1 MSTNEGY
8 AMLKKYG
15 VMAGILTLPAF
26 LAGCPVDIYTNGGY
40 GTYYPDV
47 VVVGE
52 TIPDDYG
59 RTPSYTYGKAGRNPI
74 IQAYTA
80 NPTNTTSA
88 GMPITFQVVAHDGED
103 DVLQYNWSATGGTL
117 STNTGQVVSWIPP
130 DRSGV
135 YTVTVTVANG
145 RGGFVMGSQNLTVQ
159 GDGTAGIGGK
169 PIGPVPTPTPVP
181 SIMPSPTPMPTPTPS
196 ATASAT
202 PTPSAS
208 PTVDP
213 EKSTIAGVIKDD
225 AGPLDEAKVVLTSAD
240 PAVKFEATFFTGDD
254 GKYRFVNAPAGVKL
268 MLSATKTGY
277 DEKIRTITAL
287 KGIENTFDFDGT
299 FALKRK

>member
-1 MSTNEGY
+1 
-8 AMLKKYG
+8 MLKKYG
-15 VMAGILTLPAF
+15 VMAGVLVLPMF
-26 LAGCPVDIYTNGGY
+26 LAGCPVDIYTNGNY

-59 RTPSYTYGKAGRNPI
+59 RKPAYTYGQGGRNPI

-80 NPTNTTSA
+80 NPTNTSTA
-88 GMPITFQVVAHDGED
+88 GQPITFQVVAHDPENE
-103 DVLQYNWSATGGTL
+103 VLQFNWSATGGTL
-117 STNTGQVVSWIPP
+117 STNTGQVVSWMPP
-130 DRSGV
+130 EKPGV
-135 YTVTVTVANG
+135 YTVMVTVANG

-159 GDGTAGIGGK
+159 GDGTAGLGGK
-169 PIGPVPTPTPVP
+169 PSSPVPTPTPVP
-181 SIMPSPTPMPTPTPS
+181 T
-196 ATASAT
+196 AT
-202 PTPSAS
+202 PTPIATPTPVATATATPAPTPT

-213 EKSTIAGVIKDD
+213 EKSVIAGTIKDD